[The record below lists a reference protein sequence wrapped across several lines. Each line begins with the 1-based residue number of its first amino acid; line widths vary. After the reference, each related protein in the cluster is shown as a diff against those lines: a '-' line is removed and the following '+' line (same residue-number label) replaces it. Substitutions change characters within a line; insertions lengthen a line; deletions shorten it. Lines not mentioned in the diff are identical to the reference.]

1 MERTMVDPVG
11 LTTFDIDDVPL
22 TEVGPG
28 CRRRALKARDGLRLW
43 VVEMD
48 PGAEWPHVDHHG
60 PGGEDVLILSGELI
74 EGERRIGPGTYMH
87 FRANSSHRPRTEIG
101 ARLYGFN
108 LLAAAD
114 TICDVDDCNA

>member
-1 MERTMVDPVG
+1 MRKKFMVDPVG
-11 LTTFDIDDVPL
+11 LTTFDIEDVAF
-22 TEVGPG
+22 TEVGLG
-28 CRRRALKARDGLRLW
+28 CRRRALKARQGLRLW

-74 EGERRIGPGTYMH
+74 EGERRLGPGTYMH
-87 FRANSSHRPRTEIG
+87 FAANSSHRPRTETG

-108 LLAAAD
+108 LLTSATD
-114 TICDVDDCNA
+114 SDDDRNA